1 MTAYG
6 VLIYLVTHS
15 IIHSM
20 EQINAI
26 GRRKASVARV
36 YLMQGTGNITVNGKD
51 YKAYFPQ
58 HHIQP
63 SVVQPFGIIGVD
75 NAIYDI
81 KVNVNGG
88 GIKGQAEA
96 IRMGISR
103 ALVKLNEDFRTPLK
117 SQKMLTRDARVVER
131 KKYGKPKAR
140 KSFQFSK
147 R

>member
-1 MTAYG
+1 
-6 VLIYLVTHS
+6 
-15 IIHSM
+15 M
-20 EQINAI
+20 EQINTI
-26 GRRKASVARV
+26 GRRKAAVARV
-36 YLMQGTGNITVNGKD
+36 YLSQGTGNITVNGKD
-51 YKAYFPQ
+51 YKAFFPQ
-58 HHIQP
+58 HHIQLA
-63 SVVQPFGIIGVD
+63 VVQPFKIIEVD

-96 IRMGISR
+96 IRMAISR
-103 ALVKLNEDFRTPLK
+103 ALVKLNEDFRSPLK
-117 SQKMLTRDARVVER
+117 SNKMLTRDARVVER

>member
-1 MTAYG
+1 M
-6 VLIYLVTHS
+6 
-15 IIHSM
+15 
-20 EQINAI
+20 INAI

-36 YLMQGTGNITVNGKD
+36 YLTKGDGKITVNGKD

-58 HHIQP
+58 THIQANITD
-63 SVVQPFGIIGVD
+63 PFTTVEVE
-75 NAIYDI
+75 NIYDL

-88 GIKGQAEA
+88 GFKGQSEA
-96 IRMGISR
+96 VRMGISR
-103 ALVKLNEDFRTPLK
+103 ALVKINEDFRSPLK
-117 SQKMLTRDARVVER
+117 AKKFLRRDARVVER

>member
-1 MTAYG
+1 
-6 VLIYLVTHS
+6 
-15 IIHSM
+15 M
-20 EQINAI
+20 EQINTI

-36 YLMQGTGNITVNGKD
+36 YLSQGTGKITVNGKE
-51 YKAYFPQ
+51 YKEYFPQ
-58 HHIQP
+58 HHIQLK
-63 SVVQPFGIIGVD
+63 VVQPFKIIEVD

-81 KVNVNGG
+81 KVNVDGG

-103 ALVKLNEDFRTPLK
+103 ALVKLNEDFRSPLK
-117 SQKMLTRDARVVER
+117 QQKMLTRDARVVER